1 MTFRANSN
9 ILRGVKGTK
18 NLAPHQ
24 DGLSEDI

>member
-9 ILRGVKGTK
+9 ILRDVKGTK
-18 NLAPHQ
+18 NQAPHQ